1 MLHQFYYTIS
11 YDLNLGKT
19 LYRISFSH
27 AILRQHYY
35 YRIGSLVKMAC
46 LDGFFF
52 FILHYNH
59 HSSEKIEMKR
69 KKCEIIAQVQIK
81 LQKGESRSGNT
92 FTFLKA
98 WTKVYS

>member
-1 MLHQFYYTIS
+1 
-11 YDLNLGKT
+11 
-19 LYRISFSH
+19 
-27 AILRQHYY
+27 
-35 YRIGSLVKMAC
+35 
-46 LDGFFF
+46 
-52 FILHYNH
+52 
-59 HSSEKIEMKR
+59 MKR